1 MCSRHVS
8 WKAEPLAILRWS
20 KLQIGNQWVGFQ
32 VLEIKTGE
40 IISLSRC
47 ENWWRRRPPS
57 LPARGWLGEVA
68 AAAADNQ
75 LNGSIYRTDGM
86 ANGRGRIAQKAYQ
99 WRADMRTGSLPH
111 FRSWSGL
118 KTLLF
123 SFSPSPVLSLL
134 NCTYFFSV
142 LICQLTRAF
151 RHSLNTGIQ
160 VGSFSLCRHTFI
172 DRSLLT
178 FCLIFLVKKAQS
190 ACLGRYQL

>member
-1 MCSRHVS
+1 
-8 WKAEPLAILRWS
+8 
-20 KLQIGNQWVGFQ
+20 
-32 VLEIKTGE
+32 
-40 IISLSRC
+40 
-47 ENWWRRRPPS
+47 
-57 LPARGWLGEVA
+57 
-68 AAAADNQ
+68 
-75 LNGSIYRTDGM
+75 M

-178 FCLIFLVKKAQS
+178 FCLIFLVKKGPERLFGKISIINPTYISIQVSTNFQLVWWVGRARPVWNKFRADVGGVQGNHIWGFQIRGWWS
-190 ACLGRYQL
+190 YTPACDNDPNLLLDH